1 MPARG
6 RIRQALFLDE
16 VPDFCILGEN
26 LERFFTDRVVSFK
39 TYLVFPP
46 EIRVKAD
53 QEFRG

>member
-16 VPDFCILGEN
+16 VPDFCILG
-26 LERFFTDRVVSFK
+26 ERFFTDRVVSFK